1 MNQHHPLDDRL
12 PGMLRS
18 GAPLR
23 GIFNAL
29 PSPAIVE
36 MCGYAG
42 FDFVVIDNEHG
53 SANLETTENMLR
65 AIDGA
70 GNCAGVLALTQQD
83 EARFGAWGA
92 RYFVTV
98 TSSVITQALR
108 HAATQGRPP
117 GAAAAL
123 TY

>member
-53 SANLETTENMLR
+53 SANLETTENMPRQRRRRQLR
-65 AIDGA
+65 
-70 GNCAGVLALTQQD
+70 
-83 EARFGAWGA
+83 RGA
-92 RYFVTV
+92 R
-98 TSSVITQALR
+98 A
-108 HAATQGRPP
+108 HAAG
-117 GAAAAL
+117 
-123 TY
+123 